1 MLFKWQNKIG
11 NFYFTEETI
20 IVISFGHDVKCT
32 TETLLY
38 QSSIFSWPLLVLD
51 VIMVYTW
58 VPVLI
63 TTRQ

>member
-11 NFYFTEETI
+11 NFYFTEET

>member
-11 NFYFTEETI
+11 NFYFNEETI
-20 IVISFGHDVKCT
+20 IVSSFGHDVKCT

>member
-1 MLFKWQNKIG
+1 MLFKWQSKIG
-11 NFYFTEETI
+11 NFYLNEVTI